1 LLLTANR
8 LSKSH
13 GLRELFSGVSISID
27 DGERIGMIGPNG
39 AGKSTLLRM
48 LAGREDPDD
57 GLIRSP
63 RGTVT
68 VYVPQRDDFEPGV
81 TPRAACTASALT
93 CADCHG
99 DIHEAEVL
107 AAVVL
112 GKIGFDDARMDQV
125 AESLSGGWRKRLSV
139 ACALA
144 SAGGTPDVLF
154 LDEPTNHLDVEGL
167 DWLENFILYGSQD
180 LRARAVIF
188 VTHDRVFLENCATR
202 IVELSR
208 AYPEGTLSVDG
219 NYTEFRRRRGE
230 FLQMQ
235 ARAEASLA
243 NEVRED
249 DRWLSRGA
257 KARRTKAKGRI
268 EESGVRRD
276 ELAGLASRNSAA
288 NMGSAGIDFNSSGR
302 RTRKLISAEG
312 VAKSMGGKL
321 LFRNLDLEL
330 VPGECVGLMGPN
342 GSGKTTLLRVL
353 LGELP
358 PDAGLVK
365 RADPTPRVVSMTQTR
380 SEFPKGTLLREAI
393 SPLGDKVRFRDSEMH
408 VTAWSRRFLFRDEQ
422 LLQQVSMLSGGELAR
437 AHVARMMLE
446 PADVLVLDE
455 PTNDLD
461 IPTLEVLEDAVEG
474 FGGAT
479 LLVTHD
485 RAMLDRLASRIVVL
499 GAPDGI
505 PRIVAS
511 LPQALRALE
520 EFESLALAAAK
531 VAVPASR
538 TITSAPAAAIDVP
551 NAVAAVAATPKK
563 KLGYSEQRE
572 LDGMEKAIAVAEAK
586 SAELSARLNDA
597 TLLANHA
604 AYAKACD
611 TAGEAQAAVTRM
623 YARWEELEAKRA

>member
-1 LLLTANR
+1 
-8 LSKSH
+8 
-13 GLRELFSGVSISID
+13 
-27 DGERIGMIGPNG
+27 
-39 AGKSTLLRM
+39 
-48 LAGREDPDD
+48 
-57 GLIRSP
+57 
-63 RGTVT
+63 
-68 VYVPQRDDFEPGV
+68 
-81 TPRAACTASALT
+81 
-93 CADCHG
+93 
-99 DIHEAEVL
+99 
-107 AAVVL
+107 
-112 GKIGFDDARMDQV
+112 
-125 AESLSGGWRKRLSV
+125 
-139 ACALA
+139 
-144 SAGGTPDVLF
+144 
-154 LDEPTNHLDVEGL
+154 
-167 DWLENFILYGSQD
+167 
-180 LRARAVIF
+180 
-188 VTHDRVFLENCATR
+188 
-202 IVELSR
+202 
-208 AYPEGTLSVDG
+208 
-219 NYTEFRRRRGE
+219 
-230 FLQMQ
+230 
-235 ARAEASLA
+235 
-243 NEVRED
+243 
-249 DRWLSRGA
+249 
-257 KARRTKAKGRI
+257 
-268 EESGVRRD
+268 
-276 ELAGLASRNSAA
+276 
-288 NMGSAGIDFNSSGR
+288 
-302 RTRKLISAEG
+302 
-312 VAKSMGGKL
+312 
-321 LFRNLDLEL
+321 
-330 VPGECVGLMGPN
+330 
-342 GSGKTTLLRVL
+342 
-353 LGELP
+353 
-358 PDAGLVK
+358 
-365 RADPTPRVVSMTQTR
+365 
-380 SEFPKGTLLREAI
+380 
-393 SPLGDKVRFRDSEMH
+393 
-408 VTAWSRRFLFRDEQ
+408 
-422 LLQQVSMLSGGELAR
+422 
-437 AHVARMMLE
+437 MLE

>member
-1 LLLTANR
+1 
-8 LSKSH
+8 
-13 GLRELFSGVSISID
+13 
-27 DGERIGMIGPNG
+27 M
-39 AGKSTLLRM
+39 
-48 LAGREDPDD
+48 
-57 GLIRSP
+57 
-63 RGTVT
+63 
-68 VYVPQRDDFEPGV
+68 
-81 TPRAACTASALT
+81 
-93 CADCHG
+93 
-99 DIHEAEVL
+99 
-107 AAVVL
+107 
-112 GKIGFDDARMDQV
+112 
-125 AESLSGGWRKRLSV
+125 
-139 ACALA
+139 
-144 SAGGTPDVLF
+144 
-154 LDEPTNHLDVEGL
+154 
-167 DWLENFILYGSQD
+167 
-180 LRARAVIF
+180 
-188 VTHDRVFLENCATR
+188 
-202 IVELSR
+202 
-208 AYPEGTLSVDG
+208 
-219 NYTEFRRRRGE
+219 
-230 FLQMQ
+230 
-235 ARAEASLA
+235 
-243 NEVRED
+243 
-249 DRWLSRGA
+249 
-257 KARRTKAKGRI
+257 
-268 EESGVRRD
+268 
-276 ELAGLASRNSAA
+276 
-288 NMGSAGIDFNSSGR
+288 
-302 RTRKLISAEG
+302 
-312 VAKSMGGKL
+312 
-321 LFRNLDLEL
+321 
-330 VPGECVGLMGPN
+330 
-342 GSGKTTLLRVL
+342 
-353 LGELP
+353 
-358 PDAGLVK
+358 
-365 RADPTPRVVSMTQTR
+365 
-380 SEFPKGTLLREAI
+380 
-393 SPLGDKVRFRDSEMH
+393 RFRDSEMH